1 MASAGHAAVS
11 IRYTRVETR
20 RVTWALALSL
30 AVHLLGWGT
39 YELGKR
45 LNWWELPRWPHWVQ
59 QLVKKVE
66 PPPPPPVQV
75 TEPALTFLDVSQE
88 SPTAPEKAKY
98 YSNKNSRAANQKL
111 EQESNQPD
119 IQGKQKDMP
128 KTEDVLRPVFSKNPP
143 APATPSPAEPTPQ
156 PEAAKEAAEAKK
168 ATTASKQAGDLTMG
182 KPTPNQEPQPQ
193 TQPETQPA
201 TKPRPRTLKQAR
213 AQQAKQTPGQ
223 AMALPGGV
231 HKIALSSSLDA
242 KATPFGA
249 YDAALVDAVTSCWW
263 DLLESRQFALDRT
276 GRVTVHFR
284 LNEDGTVSEVGI
296 KDNNVGEL
304 LGYVCANAIEKA
316 APFGPWPSD
325 LRKLV
330 DQNFRD
336 ITFTFY
342 YY

>member
-1 MASAGHAAVS
+1 MASAGDTAAS

-30 AVHLLGWGT
+30 AVHLLAWGT

-45 LNWWELPRWPHWVQ
+45 LDWWELPRWPHWVQ

-66 PPPPPPVQV
+66 PPPPPPQTV

-143 APATPSPAEPTPQ
+143 APATPSPAEPTTQ
-156 PEAAKEAAEAKK
+156 EAAKEAAEAKK

-182 KPTPNQEPQPQ
+182 KPTPNQKP
-193 TQPETQPA
+193 QPETTPA

-223 AMALPGGV
+223 AMMLPGGV

-249 YDAALVDAVTSCWW
+249 YDAALVDAVTSHWW
-263 DLLESRQFALDRT
+263 DSLEKQQFALDRT

-284 LNEDGTVSEVGI
+284 LNADGTVTEVLI
-296 KDNNVGEL
+296 TDSNVGEM
-304 LGYVCANAIEKA
+304 LGLVCTGAIEDA

-330 DQNFRD
+330 GENFRD

>member
-30 AVHLLGWGT
+30 AVHLLTWGT

-45 LNWWELPRWPHWVQ
+45 LDWWELPRWPHWVQ

-66 PPPPPPVQV
+66 PPPPPPQTV

-156 PEAAKEAAEAKK
+156 EAAKEAAEAKK

-182 KPTPNQEPQPQ
+182 KPTPNQKP
-193 TQPETQPA
+193 QPETTPA

-213 AQQAKQTPGQ
+213 AQQAKQTPGR
-223 AMALPGGV
+223 AMALPGGI
-231 HKIALSSSLDA
+231 HRIALSPSLDA

-249 YDAALVDAVTSCWW
+249 YDAQLIDAVTSCWW
-263 DLLESRQFALDRT
+263 DLLDSSQFALDRT
-276 GRVTVHFR
+276 GSVTVHFR
-284 LNEDGTVSEVGI
+284 LNQDGTATEVEI
-296 KDNNVGEL
+296 IRNNVGEL
-304 LGYVCANAIEKA
+304 LGYVCVNAIQEA
-316 APFGPWPSD
+316 GPFAPWPSD
-325 LRKLV
+325 LVREYG
-330 DQNFRD
+330 QNFRD
-336 ITFTFY
+336 YVFTFDY
-342 YY
+342 Y

>member
-1 MASAGHAAVS
+1 MASAGDTAVS

-30 AVHLLGWGT
+30 AVHLLGWGI
-39 YELGKR
+39 YELGKQ
-45 LNWWELPRWPHWVQ
+45 LDWWALPRWPHWVQ

-66 PPPPPPVQV
+66 PPPPPPSVKP

-111 EQESNQPD
+111 EHESDQPD

-143 APATPSPAEPTPQ
+143 APPTPATAQ
-156 PEAAKEAAEAKK
+156 TTPPQEPAKAAAEAKK
-168 ATTASKQAGDLTMG
+168 ATTASKPAGDLTMG
-182 KPTPNQEPQPQ
+182 KPTPNQEPQP
-193 TQPETQPA
+193 ETTPA
-201 TKPRPRTLKQAR
+201 TQPRPRTLKQAMS
-213 AQQAKQTPGQ
+213 QQAHQIPGQ
-223 AMALPGGV
+223 AMSLPGGV
-231 HKIALSSSLDA
+231 HRIALSSALDA

-276 GRVTVHFR
+276 GSVTVHFR
-284 LNEDGTVSEVGI
+284 LNYDGTVSETEI
-296 KDNNVGEL
+296 DRNNVGEL
-304 LGYVCANAIEKA
+304 LGYVCINAIQRA
-316 APFGPWPSD
+316 APFAKWPSD
-325 LRKLV
+325 MV
-330 DQNFRD
+330 QMVGQNYRD